1 MMKISA
7 LPSWNVHFNRRD
19 TQSGSSEKEAKIGH
33 IRDLL
38 AGDNSRDW
46 KRLGLLGMCCRS
58 DSCDGRGKDGRLS
71 RKLLRL
77 KCRLRRF

>member
-7 LPSWNVHFNRRD
+7 LPSWNVYFNRRD

-38 AGDNSRDW
+38 GEGGAGNNSRDW
-46 KRLGLLGMCCRS
+46 KRLGLL
-58 DSCDGRGKDGRLS
+58 
-71 RKLLRL
+71 
-77 KCRLRRF
+77 